1 MNDTPAIS
9 PFDWA
14 IVAAYVVFALWV
26 GVKYSKRAGQNVD
39 EFFLSGRRLPWWIA
53 GTSMVATTFASDTP
67 LVITGW
73 VRDSG
78 IWMNWYWWCLAAGG
92 MLTVFLF
99 SRYWRRGEVMT
110 TAELAELRYGGAEAR
125 VLRGFL
131 GFYQAA
137 ITNTIILCWVILAAA
152 KIMDVLFDVDKTAS
166 VAIACLLALAYSMM
180 AGFWG
185 VVVTD
190 MVQFVM
196 AMVGSVTLAI
206 FSWRAV
212 GGASGVLAAA
222 EKGEGG
228 FTPETLAFF
237 PHAGGAGEPFWTV
250 SLAAVCVFLGVQW
263 WANDQVD
270 GGSLAVQRISAAKSE
285 RDGMLACLWYNIA
298 HYGLRPWP
306 WILVALASLIVLP
319 NLEVLAPVDG
329 TVTRYEDGVM
339 SIRADGSGEQV
350 DVRILDH
357 PGATAD
363 WSPDQILVKP
373 LGEARARPD
382 DPGASSTDAFV
393 RQGDVLAKT
402 DSERAYVVMMRRFL
416 PTGLLGLAI
425 AALLAAFMST
435 VDTHVNLASSFFVN
449 DIYRR
454 FLVPHR
460 RPRHYVFAARLA
472 SAGVLAVA
480 GFLAYHAESISNL
493 FTFFLAFLSGVG
505 PIYMLRWLWWR
516 VRAAT
521 EIVAMISSS
530 LAATW
535 LTFGEQIAN
544 FLQVHR
550 GWDAPVRWAAYSW
563 ELGPLSPGGE
573 LAPAGRLI
581 LVVCFSGLCSI
592 ASILLLKKP
601 DPGKLL
607 VFYKRVRPL
616 GWWGPVRQHGRVD
629 TPVPSA
635 MPTVVGVIGG
645 LALIYGMLFGLGG
658 WLLDR
663 STLALGWLGLAVI
676 GKELVSWSLG
686 KLQEE
691 TPPPADDAAP
701 PDDGDGLAT
710 EG

>member
-1 MNDTPAIS
+1 MNSAHPIS
-9 PFDWA
+9 IFDWA
-14 IVAAYVVFALWV
+14 IVLAYVAFALWV
-26 GVKYSKRAGQNVD
+26 GVRFSKRAGQNVE
-39 EFFLSGRRLPWWIA
+39 EFFLSGRRLPWWLA

-78 IWMNWYWWCLAAGG
+78 IWENWQWWCLAAGG

-110 TAELAELRYGGAEAR
+110 TAELAELRYGGREAG

-166 VAIACLLALAYSMM
+166 VSIACLLALAYSMM

-190 MVQFVM
+190 LVQFVM
-196 AMVGSVTLAI
+196 AMVGSVTVAV
-206 FSWRAV
+206 FSWNAV

-228 FTPETLAFF
+228 FTPDTLAFF
-237 PHAGGAGEPFWTV
+237 PQAGGAGEPFWTV
-250 SLAAVCVFLGVQW
+250 GLAAVCVFLGVQW

-285 RDGMLACLWYNIA
+285 RDGILACLWYNIA

-306 WILVALASLIVLP
+306 WIMVALASLIVLP
-319 NLEVLAPVDG
+319 NIEVRATVDG
-329 TVTRYEDGVM
+329 TVTGIEDGVV
-339 SIRADGSGEQV
+339 SIQPADDSEPLN
-350 DVRILDH
+350 VRVADYASS
-357 PGATAD
+357 PD
-363 WSPDQILVKP
+363 WSPHKILVSSKAP
-373 LGEARARPD
+373 GG
-382 DPGASSTDAFV
+382 DPTRVQA
-393 RQGDVLAKT
+393 GDILAKT
-402 DSERAYVVMMRRFL
+402 DSERAYVVMMRRYL

-454 FLVPHR
+454 FLR
-460 RPRHYVFAARLA
+460 RNRSPRHYVLAARLA
-472 SAGVLAVA
+472 SAGVLAIA
-480 GFLAYHAESISNL
+480 GFLAYHADSISSL
-493 FTFFLAFLSGVG
+493 FKFFLAFLSGVG

-521 EIVAMISSS
+521 EIVAMVSSS
-530 LAATW
+530 VAATG
-535 LTFGEQIAN
+535 LTFGQELAD
-544 FLQVHR
+544 FLHSQF
-550 GWDAPVRWAAYSW
+550 GWDAPLSWATHAW

-573 LAPAGRLI
+573 LEPAGRLI
-581 LVVCFSGLCSI
+581 LVVCFSGLCSLVSI
-592 ASILLLKKP
+592 ILLPKP
-601 DPGKLL
+601 DPSKL
-607 VFYKRVRPL
+607 VNFYRKVRPL
-616 GWWGPVRQHGRVD
+616 GWWGPVRSQAGIE
-629 TPVPSA
+629 TPAPS
-635 MPTVVGVIGG
+635 PIPSLVGVLSG

-658 WLLDR
+658 WLLNR
-663 STLALGWLGLAVI
+663 GLLAMAWFGCA
-676 GKELVSWSLG
+676 LVGAILVRWSLR
-686 KLQEE
+686 KL
-691 TPPPADDAAP
+691 
-701 PDDGDGLAT
+701 GDEPHPSAG
-710 EG
+710 G